1 MQYRTPMRY
10 ALSMAIAAAL
20 APSLAAAQDAS
31 TPSDP
36 IVTGA
41 SAQADAG
48 ELDTIVVSGTA
59 KFKGLRKR
67 DASFSISTAS
77 DDEIREASPTST
89 ADLLKIVPGVWA
101 ESSGGGTGANVFV
114 RGMPSE
120 GDAPFF
126 TLQLDGSPIYPPPTL
141 SFLENTTLFR
151 IDDTVERVEGLRG
164 GPSPIFS
171 NGQPGVT
178 VNFIQRKGGD
188 TPAGSVR
195 ATLGSDALRRV
206 DAFSSGPLGEGSG
219 WYYSVGGFYRE
230 TDGVRHIGYP
240 AEKGGQIVG
249 TLTRRW
255 DSGEFTL
262 YGRHTNDHNA
272 FYTAIPLRSRN
283 NGSDI
288 SSFPGIDAT
297 TGTLVGDD
305 FRRVTLPT
313 GVGAATMSRDMAD
326 GRGVDI
332 SVFGGALDWNVGDWT
347 ISDRF
352 NVLSGDAPTNA
363 LFTGANPQTLSS
375 FIADQY
381 GATAAGTG
389 TFVNGGGAVA
399 PDQQVLTAGWW
410 VVDKRL
416 RSFTNDLRFS
426 IDLGARNALTF
437 GTYYAKYSSKDRWW
451 LGNNMLLTAENNA
464 RRIDLALADG
474 RIPTRQGFVGTSFYN
489 IRGDYDGRNTALFIA
504 DEWNA
509 TDRWRFD
516 AGVRWERQVV
526 DGTVVDPVSVD
537 LDGNPNTLYD
547 NSTSVATTPR
557 SIDQRDTH
565 TSWTAGANFRIND
578 NLSVFGR
585 VNSGF
590 KFPSFDNLRD
600 GATQTQEIDQYE
612 IGLKA
617 GGQSYE
623 LYLTAFYNDFV
634 GLPFQ
639 AFDQGGNNIVVI
651 GDSSAKGLE
660 FEGAWRPLGGFELG
674 WNTTWLDANYGRFGN
689 FSGNQVVRQPR
700 FRARLTPSYFWTL
713 PWGDAKVFAT
723 VTRVGDRYSDPA
735 NGQVLPAYT
744 TWDLGANLRVGEH
757 WEFALNGR
765 NVTDEI
771 ALTEGNARVIGNA
784 TSAGVFMGRPI
795 EGASYQVSAA
805 YRW

>member
-20 APSLAAAQDAS
+20 APSLAAAQDAA
-31 TPSDP
+31 TLPDAAGP
-36 IVTGA
+36 GA

-59 KFKGLRKR
+59 RFKGLRKR
-67 DASFSISTAS
+67 DASFSISTAN
-77 DDEIREASPTST
+77 DDEIREVSPTST

-164 GPSPIFS
+164 GTSPIFS

-178 VNFIQRKGGD
+178 VNFIQRKGED

-195 ATLGSDALRRV
+195 ATVGTDDLRRV

-255 DSGEFTL
+255 DTGEFTL

-313 GVGAATMSRDMAD
+313 GIGNGTMSRDMAD

-332 SVFGGALDWNVGDWT
+332 TVFGGALDWNVGDWT

-375 FIADQY
+375 FITDTY
-381 GATAAGTG
+381 GATATGTG
-389 TFVNGGGAVA
+389 TFVNGGGTVS

-410 VVDKRL
+410 VVDKHL
-416 RSFTNDLRFS
+416 KSFTNDLRFS
-426 IDLGARNALTF
+426 VDLGERNSLTF
-437 GTYYAKYSSKDRWW
+437 GTYYAKYSSEDRWW

-464 RRIDLALADG
+464 RRVDLTLADG

-489 IRGDYDGRNTALFIA
+489 IRGDYDGRNTAFFIA

-509 TDRWRFD
+509 SDRWRFD

-537 LDGNPNTLYD
+537 LDGDPNTLYD
-547 NSTSVATTPR
+547 NNTSVATTPR

-578 NLSVFGR
+578 NVSVFGR

-612 IGLKA
+612 VGLKA

-651 GDSSAKGLE
+651 GDSTAKGLE
-660 FEGAWRPLGGFELG
+660 FEGAWRPAGGFELG

-744 TWDLGANLRVGEH
+744 TWDLGANLRVGDH

>member
-20 APSLAAAQDAS
+20 APSLAAAQDAATS
-31 TPSDP
+31 PEP
-36 IVTGA
+36 AATGA

-195 ATLGSDALRRV
+195 ATVGSDALRRV

-313 GVGAATMSRDMAD
+313 GIGNDTMSRDMAD

-332 SVFGGALDWNVGDWT
+332 TVFGGALDWTVGDWT

-375 FIADQY
+375 FIADTY

-389 TFVNGGGAVA
+389 TFVNGGGTVS

-410 VVDKRL
+410 VVDKHL
-416 RSFTNDLRFS
+416 QSFTNDLRFS

-437 GTYYAKYSSKDRWW
+437 GAYYAKYSSEDRWW

-464 RRIDLALADG
+464 RRVDLALADG

-489 IRGDYDGRNTALFIA
+489 IRGDYDGRNTAFFVA

-509 TDRWRFD
+509 SDRWRFD

-537 LDGNPNTLYD
+537 LDGDPNTLYD

-565 TSWTAGANFRIND
+565 TSWTAGANFKVND
-578 NLSVFGR
+578 SLSVFGR
-585 VNSGF
+585 INSGF

-612 IGLKA
+612 VGLKA

-651 GDSSAKGLE
+651 GDSRAKGLE

-674 WNTTWLDANYGRFGN
+674 WNTTWLDADYGRFGN

>member
-20 APSLAAAQDAS
+20 APSLAAAQDAA
-31 TPSDP
+31 TLPDAAGP
-36 IVTGA
+36 GA

-59 KFKGLRKR
+59 RFKGLRKR
-67 DASFSISTAS
+67 DASFSISTAN
-77 DDEIREASPTST
+77 DDEIREVSPTST

-164 GPSPIFS
+164 GTSPIFS

-178 VNFIQRKGGD
+178 VNFIQRKGDD

-195 ATLGSDALRRV
+195 ATVGTDDLRRV

-255 DSGEFTL
+255 GTGEFTL

-313 GVGAATMSRDMAD
+313 GIGNGTMSRDMAD

-332 SVFGGALDWNVGDWT
+332 NVFGGALDWNVGDWT

-375 FIADQY
+375 FITDTY
-381 GATAAGTG
+381 GATATGTG
-389 TFVNGGGAVA
+389 TFVNGGGTVS

-410 VVDKRL
+410 VVDKHL
-416 RSFTNDLRFS
+416 KSFTNDLRFS
-426 IDLGARNALTF
+426 VDLGERNSLTF
-437 GTYYAKYSSKDRWW
+437 GTYYAKYSSEDRWW

-464 RRIDLALADG
+464 RRVDLTLADG

-489 IRGDYDGRNTALFIA
+489 IRGDYDGRNTAFFIA

-509 TDRWRFD
+509 SDRWRFD

-537 LDGNPNTLYD
+537 LDGDPNTLYD
-547 NSTSVATTPR
+547 NNTSVATTPR

-578 NLSVFGR
+578 NVSVFGR

-612 IGLKA
+612 VGLKA

-639 AFDQGGNNIVVI
+639 AFDQGGNNIVII

-660 FEGAWRPLGGFELG
+660 FEGAWRPAGGFELG

-744 TWDLGANLRVGEH
+744 TWDLGANVRVGDH

>member
-20 APSLAAAQDAS
+20 APSLAAAQDAP

-36 IVTGA
+36 TATGA

-67 DASFSISTAS
+67 DASFSISTAN
-77 DDEIREASPTST
+77 DDEIREVSPTST

-313 GVGAATMSRDMAD
+313 GVGGGTMSRDMAD

>member
-1 MQYRTPMRY
+1 MRY

-36 IVTGA
+36 TVTGA

-313 GVGAATMSRDMAD
+313 GVGGGTMSRDMAD

>member
-20 APSLAAAQDAS
+20 APSLAAAQDAA
-31 TPSDP
+31 TLPDAAGP
-36 IVTGA
+36 GA

-59 KFKGLRKR
+59 RFKGLRKR
-67 DASFSISTAS
+67 DASFSISTAN
-77 DDEIREASPTST
+77 DDEIREVSPTST

-164 GPSPIFS
+164 GTSPIFS

-178 VNFIQRKGGD
+178 VNFIQRKGDD

-195 ATLGSDALRRV
+195 ATVGTDDLRRV

-255 DSGEFTL
+255 DTGEFTL

-313 GVGAATMSRDMAD
+313 GIGNGTMSRDMAD

-332 SVFGGALDWNVGDWT
+332 TVFGGALDWNVGDWT

-375 FIADQY
+375 FITDTY
-381 GATAAGTG
+381 GATATGTG
-389 TFVNGGGAVA
+389 TFVNGGGNVS

-410 VVDKRL
+410 VVDKHL
-416 RSFTNDLRFS
+416 KSFTNDLRFS
-426 IDLGARNALTF
+426 VDLGERNSLTF
-437 GTYYAKYSSKDRWW
+437 GTYYAKYSSEDRWW

-464 RRIDLALADG
+464 RRVDLTLADG

-489 IRGDYDGRNTALFIA
+489 IRGDYDGRNTAFFIA

-509 TDRWRFD
+509 SDRWRFD

-537 LDGNPNTLYD
+537 LDGDPNTLYD
-547 NSTSVATTPR
+547 NNTSVATTPR

-565 TSWTAGANFRIND
+565 TSWTAGANFKIND
-578 NLSVFGR
+578 NVSVFGR

-612 IGLKA
+612 VGLKA

-639 AFDQGGNNIVVI
+639 AFDQGGNNIVII

-660 FEGAWRPLGGFELG
+660 FEGAWRPAGGFELG

-744 TWDLGANLRVGEH
+744 TWDLGANVRVGDH

>member
-36 IVTGA
+36 TVTGA

-313 GVGAATMSRDMAD
+313 GVGGGTMSRDMAD

>member
-20 APSLAAAQDAS
+20 APSLAAAQDAA
-31 TPSDP
+31 TLPDAAGP
-36 IVTGA
+36 GA

-59 KFKGLRKR
+59 RFKGLRKR
-67 DASFSISTAS
+67 DASFSISTAN
-77 DDEIREASPTST
+77 DDEIREVSPTST

-164 GPSPIFS
+164 GTSPIFS

-178 VNFIQRKGGD
+178 VNFIQRKGED

-195 ATLGSDALRRV
+195 ATVGTDDLRRV

-255 DSGEFTL
+255 DTGEFTL

-313 GVGAATMSRDMAD
+313 GIGNGTMSRDMAD

-332 SVFGGALDWNVGDWT
+332 TVFGGALDWNVGDWT

-375 FIADQY
+375 FITDTY
-381 GATAAGTG
+381 GATATGAG
-389 TFVNGGGAVA
+389 TFVNGGGAVS

-410 VVDKRL
+410 VVDKHL
-416 RSFTNDLRFS
+416 KSFTNDLRFS
-426 IDLGARNALTF
+426 VDLGERNSLTF
-437 GTYYAKYSSKDRWW
+437 GSYYAKYSSEDRWW

-464 RRIDLALADG
+464 RRVDLTLADG

-489 IRGDYDGRNTALFIA
+489 IRGDYDGRNTAFFIA

-509 TDRWRFD
+509 SDRWRFD

-537 LDGNPNTLYD
+537 LDGDPNTLYD
-547 NSTSVATTPR
+547 NNTSVATTPR

-578 NLSVFGR
+578 NVSVFGR

-612 IGLKA
+612 VGLKA
-617 GGQSYE
+617 GGESYE

-660 FEGAWRPLGGFELG
+660 FEGAWRPVGGFELG

-744 TWDLGANLRVGEH
+744 TWDLGANLRVGDH

>member
-20 APSLAAAQDAS
+20 APSLAAAQDAP

-36 IVTGA
+36 TATGA

-313 GVGAATMSRDMAD
+313 GVGGGTMSRDMAD

-381 GATAAGTG
+381 GATAAGSG

-489 IRGDYDGRNTALFIA
+489 IRGDYDGRNTAFFVA

>member
-1 MQYRTPMRY
+1 MHHATPMRY

-20 APSLAAAQDAS
+20 APSFVAAQDAA
-31 TPSDP
+31 TTAGRDDGN
-36 IVTGA
+36 T
-41 SAQADAG
+41 AQAAG
-48 ELDTIVVSGTA
+48 ELDTIVVSGSA
-59 KFKGLRKR
+59 KFRGLRKR
-67 DASFSISTAS
+67 DASYSISTANE
-77 DDEIREASPTST
+77 DEVREAAPTST

-178 VNFIQRKGGD
+178 VNFIQKKGGD

-195 ATLGSDALRRV
+195 ATIGTDDLRRIDV
-206 DAFSSGPLGEGSG
+206 FHGGPLGEGSG
-219 WYYSVGGFYRE
+219 WTYSIGGFWRE
-230 TDGVRHIGYP
+230 TDGVRHVGYP

-255 DSGEFTL
+255 DTGEFTV
-262 YGRHTNDHNA
+262 YGRRTDDSNA

-297 TGTLVGDD
+297 SGTLIGDD
-305 FRRVTLPT
+305 FRHVTLPT
-313 GVGAATMSRDMAD
+313 GIGNGTMRRDMAD

-332 SVFGGALDWNVGDWT
+332 TVFGGALDWTVGRWT

-375 FIADQY
+375 FITDTY
-381 GATAAGTG
+381 GAGAAGTG
-389 TFVNGGGAVA
+389 TFVNGGGTVA
-399 PDQQVLTAGWW
+399 QDQQVLTAGWW
-410 VVDKRL
+410 VVDKHL

-426 IDLGARNALTF
+426 IDLGEQNALTF
-437 GTYYAKYSSKDRWW
+437 GAYVAKYSSKDRWW
-451 LGNNMLLTAENNA
+451 LGNNMLLSAENNA
-464 RRIDLALADG
+464 RRIDVALADG
-474 RIPTRQGFVGTSFYN
+474 RVATRQGFVGTSFYN

-504 DEWNA
+504 DEWNP
-509 TDRWRFD
+509 TDRLRFD
-516 AGVRWERQVV
+516 AGVRRERQVV

-537 LDGNPNTLYD
+537 LDGDPNTLYD
-547 NSTSVATTPR
+547 NNTSVATTPR
-557 SIDQRDTH
+557 SIDRTDSH
-565 TSWTAGANFRIND
+565 TSWTAGANFKVND
-578 NLSVFGR
+578 GLSVFGR
-585 VNSGF
+585 INSGF

-600 GATQTQEIDQYE
+600 RATETQEIDQYE
-612 IGLKA
+612 VGLKA
-617 GGQSYE
+617 GGDSYE
-623 LYLTAFYNDFV
+623 LYLTAFWNDFK

-651 GDSSAKGLE
+651 GDSRAKGLE
-660 FEGAWRPLGGFELG
+660 FEGAWRPVTGFELG
-674 WNTTWLDANYGRFGN
+674 WNTTWLDANYGRFGA

-700 FRARLTPSYFWTL
+700 FRARLTPSYYWTL
-713 PWGDAKVFAT
+713 PWGDAKVYTT

-744 TWDLGANLRVGEH
+744 TWDLGANMRVGDH
-757 WEFALNGR
+757 WEFALTGR

>member
-20 APSLAAAQDAS
+20 APSLAAAQDAATS
-31 TPSDP
+31 PDAAGP
-36 IVTGA
+36 GA

-59 KFKGLRKR
+59 RFKGLRKR
-67 DASFSISTAS
+67 DASFSISTAN
-77 DDEIREASPTST
+77 DDEIREVSPTST

-164 GPSPIFS
+164 GSSPIFS

-178 VNFIQRKGGD
+178 VNFIQRKGDD

-195 ATLGSDALRRV
+195 ATVGTDDLRRV

-255 DSGEFTL
+255 DTGEFTL

-313 GVGAATMSRDMAD
+313 GIGNNTMSRDMAD

-332 SVFGGALDWNVGDWT
+332 TVFGGALDWNVGDWT

-375 FIADQY
+375 FITDTY
-381 GATAAGTG
+381 GATATGTG
-389 TFVNGGGAVA
+389 TFVNGGGAVS

-410 VVDKRL
+410 VVDKHL

-426 IDLGARNALTF
+426 VDLGERNSLTF
-437 GTYYAKYSSKDRWW
+437 GTYYAKYSSEDRWW

-464 RRIDLALADG
+464 RRVDLTLADG
-474 RIPTRQGFVGTSFYN
+474 RIPTRQGFVGTSF
-489 IRGDYDGRNTALFIA
+489 
-504 DEWNA
+504 
-509 TDRWRFD
+509 
-516 AGVRWERQVV
+516 
-526 DGTVVDPVSVD
+526 
-537 LDGNPNTLYD
+537 
-547 NSTSVATTPR
+547 
-557 SIDQRDTH
+557 
-565 TSWTAGANFRIND
+565 
-578 NLSVFGR
+578 
-585 VNSGF
+585 
-590 KFPSFDNLRD
+590 
-600 GATQTQEIDQYE
+600 
-612 IGLKA
+612 
-617 GGQSYE
+617 
-623 LYLTAFYNDFV
+623 
-634 GLPFQ
+634 
-639 AFDQGGNNIVVI
+639 
-651 GDSSAKGLE
+651 
-660 FEGAWRPLGGFELG
+660 
-674 WNTTWLDANYGRFGN
+674 
-689 FSGNQVVRQPR
+689 
-700 FRARLTPSYFWTL
+700 
-713 PWGDAKVFAT
+713 
-723 VTRVGDRYSDPA
+723 
-735 NGQVLPAYT
+735 
-744 TWDLGANLRVGEH
+744 
-757 WEFALNGR
+757 
-765 NVTDEI
+765 
-771 ALTEGNARVIGNA
+771 
-784 TSAGVFMGRPI
+784 
-795 EGASYQVSAA
+795 
-805 YRW
+805 

>member
-10 ALSMAIAAAL
+10 ALSMAIAVAL
-20 APSLAAAQDAS
+20 APSLATAQEAATLPDAAG
-31 TPSDP
+31 P
-36 IVTGA
+36 GA

-67 DASFSISTAS
+67 DASFSISTAN
-77 DDEIREASPTST
+77 DDEIREVSPTST

-164 GPSPIFS
+164 GTSPIFS

-178 VNFIQRKGGD
+178 VNFIQRKGDD

-195 ATLGSDALRRV
+195 ATVGTDDLRRV

-255 DSGEFTL
+255 DTGEFTL

-313 GVGAATMSRDMAD
+313 GIGNGTMSRDMAD

-332 SVFGGALDWNVGDWT
+332 NVFGGALDWNVGDWT

-375 FIADQY
+375 FITDTY
-381 GATAAGTG
+381 GATATGTG
-389 TFVNGGGAVA
+389 TFVNGGGAVS

-410 VVDKRL
+410 VVDKHL
-416 RSFTNDLRFS
+416 KSFTNDLRFS
-426 IDLGARNALTF
+426 VDLGERNSLTF
-437 GTYYAKYSSKDRWW
+437 GTYYAKYSSEDRWW

-464 RRIDLALADG
+464 RRVDLTLADG

-489 IRGDYDGRNTALFIA
+489 IRGDYDGRNTAFFIA

-509 TDRWRFD
+509 SDRWRFD

-537 LDGNPNTLYD
+537 LDGDPNTLYD
-547 NSTSVATTPR
+547 NNTSVATTPR

-578 NLSVFGR
+578 NVSVFGR

-612 IGLKA
+612 VGLKA

-651 GDSSAKGLE
+651 GDSTAKGME
-660 FEGAWRPLGGFELG
+660 FEGAWRPAGGFELG

-744 TWDLGANLRVGEH
+744 TWDLGANLRVGDH

>member
-10 ALSMAIAAAL
+10 ALSMAIAVAL
-20 APSLAAAQDAS
+20 APSLAAAQDAA
-31 TPSDP
+31 TLPDAAGP
-36 IVTGA
+36 GA

-67 DASFSISTAS
+67 DASFSISTAN
-77 DDEIREASPTST
+77 DDEIREVSPTST

-164 GPSPIFS
+164 GTSPIFS

-178 VNFIQRKGGD
+178 VNFIQRKGDD

-195 ATLGSDALRRV
+195 ATVGTDDLRRV

-255 DSGEFTL
+255 DTGEFTL

-313 GVGAATMSRDMAD
+313 GIGNGTMSRDMAD

-332 SVFGGALDWNVGDWT
+332 TVFGGALDWKVGDWT

-375 FIADQY
+375 FITDTY
-381 GATAAGTG
+381 GATATGTG
-389 TFVNGGGAVA
+389 TFVNGGGTVS

-410 VVDKRL
+410 VVDKHL
-416 RSFTNDLRFS
+416 KSFTNDLRFS
-426 IDLGARNALTF
+426 VDLGERNSLTF
-437 GTYYAKYSSKDRWW
+437 GTYYAKYSSEDRWW

-464 RRIDLALADG
+464 RRVDLTLADG

-489 IRGDYDGRNTALFIA
+489 IRGDYDGRNTAFFIA

-509 TDRWRFD
+509 SDRWRFD

-537 LDGNPNTLYD
+537 LDGDPNTLYD
-547 NSTSVATTPR
+547 NNTSVATTPR

-612 IGLKA
+612 VGLKA

-639 AFDQGGNNIVVI
+639 AFDQGGNNIVII

-660 FEGAWRPLGGFELG
+660 FEGAWRPAGGFELG

-744 TWDLGANLRVGEH
+744 TWDLGANVRVGDH

>member
-1 MQYRTPMRY
+1 MRY

-20 APSLAAAQDAS
+20 APSLAAAQDAATS
-31 TPSDP
+31 PEP
-36 IVTGA
+36 AATGA

-195 ATLGSDALRRV
+195 ATVGSDALRRV

-313 GVGAATMSRDMAD
+313 GIGNDTMSRDMAD

-332 SVFGGALDWNVGDWT
+332 TVFGGALDWTVGDWT

-375 FIADQY
+375 FIADTY

-389 TFVNGGGAVA
+389 TFVNGGGTVS

-410 VVDKRL
+410 VVDKHL
-416 RSFTNDLRFS
+416 QSFTNDLRFS

-437 GTYYAKYSSKDRWW
+437 GAYYAKYSSEDRWW

-464 RRIDLALADG
+464 RRVDLALADG

-489 IRGDYDGRNTALFIA
+489 IRGDYDGRNTAFFVA

-509 TDRWRFD
+509 SDRWRFD

-537 LDGNPNTLYD
+537 LDGDPNTLYD

-565 TSWTAGANFRIND
+565 TSWTAGANFKVND
-578 NLSVFGR
+578 SLSVFGR
-585 VNSGF
+585 INSGF

-612 IGLKA
+612 VGLKA

-651 GDSSAKGLE
+651 GDSRAKGLE

-674 WNTTWLDANYGRFGN
+674 WNTTWLDADYGRFGN

>member
-1 MQYRTPMRY
+1 MSHATPIRY
-10 ALSMAIAAAL
+10 ALSIAIAAAL
-20 APSLAAAQDAS
+20 SPGIAHAQDAEGGDA
-31 TPSDP
+31 TQ
-36 IVTGA
+36 
-41 SAQADAG
+41 QAAD
-48 ELDTIVVSGTA
+48 LDTIVVSGTA

-67 DASFSISTAS
+67 DASFSISTA
-77 DDEIREASPTST
+77 DEEDIREAAPTST

-126 TLQLDGSPIYPPPTL
+126 TLQLDGSPIYPPSTL

-151 IDDTVERVEGLRG
+151 IDDMVERVEGLRG

-178 VNFIQRKGGD
+178 VNFIQKKGD
-188 TPAGSVR
+188 DIPSGSARV
-195 ATLGSDALRRV
+195 TVGSDNLRRV
-206 DAFSSGPLGEGSG
+206 DLVSSGPLGEDSG
-219 WYYSVGGFYRE
+219 WYYSVGGFYR
-230 TDGVRHIGYP
+230 TSDGVRDVGYP
-240 AEKGGQIVG
+240 AERGGQLAA

-262 YGRHTNDHNA
+262 YGRRTDDRNT

-288 SSFPGIDAT
+288 SDFPGIDAT

-313 GVGAATMSRDMAD
+313 GIGSGTMRRDMAD

-332 SVFGGALDWNVGDWT
+332 TVFGGALDWNVGRWT

-352 NVLSGDAPTNA
+352 NFLSGDAPTNA
-363 LFTGANPQTLSS
+363 LFTGGNPQTLSS
-375 FIADQY
+375 YIADNY
-381 GATAAGTG
+381 GTTGTG
-389 TFVNGGGAVA
+389 SFVNGGGAVA
-399 PDQQVLTAGWW
+399 QDQQVLAAGWW
-410 VVDKRL
+410 VVDKDL

-426 IDLGARNALTF
+426 IELGERNTLTF
-437 GTYYAKYSSKDRWW
+437 GSYYASYSSEDRWW
-451 LGNNMLLTAENNA
+451 LGNNMLLSAENNA
-464 RRIDLALADG
+464 RRIDLNLADG
-474 RIPTRQGFVGTSFYN
+474 RVATREGFVGTSFFN
-489 IRGDYDGRNTALFIA
+489 IRGDYDGRNTAFFIA

-509 TDRWRFD
+509 SDRLRID
-516 AGVRWERQVV
+516 AGVRWERQTV

-537 LDGNPNTLYD
+537 LDGDPNTLYD
-547 NSTSVATTPR
+547 NNTSVATNPR
-557 SIDQRDTH
+557 RIDHRDDQLA
-565 TSWTAGANFRIND
+565 WTVGANVVIND
-578 NLSVFGR
+578 SMSVFGR

-600 GATQTQEIDQYE
+600 RADETQEIDQYE
-612 IGLKA
+612 VGLKA
-617 GGQSYE
+617 GGDAYE

-639 AFDQGGNNIVVI
+639 AFDQGGNNIVII

-660 FEGAWRPLGGFELG
+660 FEGAWRPFGNFQLA
-674 WNTTWLDANYGRFGN
+674 WNSTWLDANYGRFGS
-689 FSGNQVVRQPR
+689 FSGNQVVRQPK
-700 FRARLTPSYFWTL
+700 FRGRLTPSYYWL
-713 PWGDAKVFAT
+713 QPWGDIKAFAT

-744 TWDLGANLRVGEH
+744 TLDIGVSARIGEH
-757 WEFALNGR
+757 WEVAFNGR

-771 ALTEGNARVIGNA
+771 ALTEGNARIIGNA
-784 TSAGVFMGRPI
+784 TSDGVFMGRPI

>member
-20 APSLAAAQDAS
+20 APSLAAAQDAATS
-31 TPSDP
+31 PDAAGP
-36 IVTGA
+36 GA

-59 KFKGLRKR
+59 RFKGLRKR
-67 DASFSISTAS
+67 DASFSISTAN
-77 DDEIREASPTST
+77 DDEIREVSPTST

-164 GPSPIFS
+164 GTSPIFS

-178 VNFIQRKGGD
+178 VNFIQRKGED

-195 ATLGSDALRRV
+195 ATVGTDDLRRV

-255 DSGEFTL
+255 DTGEFTL

-313 GVGAATMSRDMAD
+313 GIGNGTMSRDMAD

-332 SVFGGALDWNVGDWT
+332 NVFGGALDWNVGDWT

-375 FIADQY
+375 FITDTY
-381 GATAAGTG
+381 GATATGTG
-389 TFVNGGGAVA
+389 TFVNGGGTVS

-410 VVDKRL
+410 VVDKHL
-416 RSFTNDLRFS
+416 KSFTNDLRFS
-426 IDLGARNALTF
+426 VDLGERNSLTF
-437 GTYYAKYSSKDRWW
+437 GTYYAKYSSEDRWW
-451 LGNNMLLTAENNA
+451 LGNNMLLTGENNA
-464 RRIDLALADG
+464 RRVDLTLTDG

-489 IRGDYDGRNTALFIA
+489 IRGDYDGRNTAFFIA

-509 TDRWRFD
+509 SERWRFD

-537 LDGNPNTLYD
+537 LDGDPNTLYD
-547 NSTSVATTPR
+547 NNTSVATTPR

-578 NLSVFGR
+578 NVSVFGR

-612 IGLKA
+612 VGLKA

-639 AFDQGGNNIVVI
+639 AFDQGGNNIVII

-660 FEGAWRPLGGFELG
+660 FEGAWRPAGGFELG
-674 WNTTWLDANYGRFGN
+674 WNTTWLDANYGRFGT

-700 FRARLTPSYFWTL
+700 FRARLTPSYFLTL

-744 TWDLGANLRVGEH
+744 TWDLGANLRVGDH

>member
-20 APSLAAAQDAS
+20 APSLASAQDAATS
-31 TPSDP
+31 SDQ
-36 IVTGA
+36 TGASA

-67 DASFSISTAS
+67 DASFSISTAN
-77 DDEIREASPTST
+77 DDEIREVSPTST

-126 TLQLDGSPIYPPPTL
+126 TLQLDGSPIFPPPTL

-178 VNFIQRKGGD
+178 MNFIQRKGED

-195 ATLGSDALRRV
+195 ATVGTDDLRRV

-240 AEKGGQIVG
+240 AEKGGQIMG
-249 TLTRRW
+249 TVTRRW
-255 DSGEFTL
+255 DTGEFTL
-262 YGRHTNDHNA
+262 YGRHTDDHNA

-313 GVGAATMSRDMAD
+313 GIGNGTMTRDMAD

-332 SVFGGALDWNVGDWT
+332 DVFGGALDWNVGNWT

-375 FIADQY
+375 FITDNY
-381 GATAAGTG
+381 GAAAVGTG
-389 TFVNGGGAVA
+389 TFVNGGGAVS

-410 VVDKRL
+410 VVDKHL
-416 RSFTNDLRFS
+416 QSFTNDLRFS
-426 IDLGARNALTF
+426 VDLGERNSLTF

-464 RRIDLALADG
+464 RRVDLTLADG

-489 IRGDYDGRNTALFIA
+489 IRGDYDGRNTAFFVA

-509 TDRWRFD
+509 SDRWRFD

-526 DGTVVDPVSVD
+526 DGTVVDPTSVD
-537 LDGNPNTLYD
+537 LDGDPNTLYD
-547 NSTSVATTPR
+547 NNTSVATTPR
-557 SIDQRDTH
+557 SIDQRDNH
-565 TSWTAGANFRIND
+565 TSWTAGANFKIND

-600 GATQTQEIDQYE
+600 GATQIQEIDQYE
-612 IGLKA
+612 VGLKA
-617 GGQSYE
+617 GGESYE

-660 FEGAWRPLGGFELG
+660 FEGAWRPVGGFELG
-674 WNTTWLDANYGRFGN
+674 WNATWLDANYGRFGD

-700 FRARLTPSYFWTL
+700 FRARLTPSYYWTL
-713 PWGDAKVFAT
+713 PWGDAKVYTT

-744 TWDLGANLRVGEH
+744 TWDIGANMRVGDH